1 MPKKTNKIVATPE
14 MMTFIDDGCGHFEK
28 AIAKEPFSF
37 ITASLETS
45 RPIFTSCDDVTGF
58 RCSAIRPNV
67 AFDYCY
73 NSAMV
78 NLCNKLIELSK
89 EGEEKKQEEK
99 PPRYKE
105 VDDAIKDWKEK
116 HQGDERLFITK
127 KVLQP
132 ATRYYIG
139 KQGVEIAKTSFLSQ
153 ISPEELG
160 AIASIFEERRN
171 GSRDALKASDSSP
184 WFREQVDYTPECW
197 RQYYRIKYS
206 TLYRIKAITAQEF
219 IDKSDWIDANSFKPG
234 WNVPKNDNELV
245 GSVPALDDLSRNAKT
260 AINFA
265 LQDFVINAIN
275 KDGLLGKFNVV
286 G

>member
-1 MPKKTNKIVATPE
+1 MPKKTKKIIATPE
-14 MMTFIDDGCGHFEK
+14 MITFVDDGCGHFEK

-37 ITASLETS
+37 ITSSLETS
-45 RPIFTSCDDVTGF
+45 RPIFNPCDDVTGF
-58 RCSAIRPNV
+58 RCSAIRPNT

-89 EGEEKKQEEK
+89 GEEKKEEEK
-99 PPRYKE
+99 PQRYKE

-116 HQGDERLFITK
+116 HQGDEKLFTTK

-132 ATRYYIG
+132 PTRYYIG
-139 KQGVEIAKTSFLSQ
+139 KQGIEIAKTSFLSQ

-171 GSRDALKASDSSP
+171 GSRDALKASGSSP
-184 WFREQVDYTPECW
+184 WFREQTDYTPEGW
-197 RQYYRIKYS
+197 RQYYKVKYS
-206 TLYRIKAITAQEF
+206 TLYTIGAITAKEF
-219 IDKSDWIDANSFKPG
+219 VEKSDWINANSFKPG
-234 WNVPKNDNELV
+234 WNVPKNNESI
-245 GSVPALDDLSRNAKT
+245 GSVPALGDLTRNAKT